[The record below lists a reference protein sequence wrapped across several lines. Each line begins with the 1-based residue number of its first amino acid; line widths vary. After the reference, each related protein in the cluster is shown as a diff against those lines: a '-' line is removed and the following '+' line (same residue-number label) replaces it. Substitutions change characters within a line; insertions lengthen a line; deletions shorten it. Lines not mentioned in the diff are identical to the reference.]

1 MRTQRT
7 LAKIVW
13 VLTLLAGQAGS
24 QSKGLDISGMWL
36 VQDPGSGSFTDW
48 FNNVPKPKLRPDVI
62 KDNEAQAASEAAGN
76 VVNTAP
82 RLETCPVGNF
92 PLMMAS
98 SPALNIVQSR
108 DEVLIGAEAGRARFI
123 YMDGRDHSET
133 KAQGYRASGFGHSI
147 GHIEGETL
155 VVDTVA
161 FPTICDNRHPV
172 MVTPGGGRARSTTH
186 LAERFRLADNGEE
199 MSITFTWEDPTVFLE
214 PHTYTYRFKKLP
226 EAHPFE
232 NN

>member
-1 MRTQRT
+1 MHTQRT
-7 LAKIVW
+7 VAKIV
-13 VLTLLAGQAGS
+13 LGLALLSARAGS
-24 QSKGLDISGMWL
+24 QSKTLDISGVWL

-48 FNNVPKPKLRPDVI
+48 FNNVPKPKLKPEVI
-62 KDNEAQAASEAAGN
+62 KDNEAQEASEAAGN

-92 PLMMAS
+92 PLMMGS
-98 SPALNIVQSR
+98 SPPLNIVQSR
-108 DEVLIGAEAGRARFI
+108 DEVFIGPEAGRARFI
-123 YMDGRDHSET
+123 YLDGRDHSET
-133 KAQGYRASGFGHSI
+133 KAPGYRPSGFGHSV

-172 MVTPGGGRARSTTH
+172 MVTPGGGRAKSTTH
-186 LAERFRLADNGEE
+186 LVERFRLGDNGEE

-214 PHTYTYRFKKLP
+214 PHTYTYKFKKLAQ
-226 EAHPFE
+226 AHPFE

>member
-13 VLTLLAGQAGS
+13 ALTLLAGQAGS

-98 SPALNIVQSR
+98 SPALNIV
-108 DEVLIGAEAGRARFI
+108 
-123 YMDGRDHSET
+123 
-133 KAQGYRASGFGHSI
+133 
-147 GHIEGETL
+147 
-155 VVDTVA
+155 
-161 FPTICDNRHPV
+161 
-172 MVTPGGGRARSTTH
+172 
-186 LAERFRLADNGEE
+186 
-199 MSITFTWEDPTVFLE
+199 
-214 PHTYTYRFKKLP
+214 
-226 EAHPFE
+226 
-232 NN
+232 

>member
-1 MRTQRT
+1 MRTQPT
-7 LAKIVW
+7 VAKIIW
-13 VLTLLAGQAGS
+13 GLALLAGGAGS
-24 QSKGLDISGMWL
+24 QSKAPDISGMWL
-36 VQDPGSGSFTDW
+36 VQDPGSGSFTEW
-48 FNNVPKPKLRPDVI
+48 FNNVPKPELKPEVI
-62 KDNEAQAASEAAGN
+62 KDNEAQEASEAAGN

-98 SPALNIVQSR
+98 SPPLNIVQSR

-123 YMDGRDHSET
+123 YLDGRDHSEI
-133 KAQGYRASGFGHSI
+133 KAPGYRPSGFGHSI

-161 FPTICDNRHPV
+161 FPMICDNRHPV
-172 MVTPGGGRARSTTH
+172 MVTPGGGRAKSTTH
-186 LAERFRLADNGEE
+186 LVERFRLADNGEE
-199 MSITFTWEDPTVFLE
+199 LSITFTWEDPTVFFE
-214 PHTYTYRFKKLP
+214 PHTYTYKFKRLP
-226 EAHPFE
+226 AAHPFE

>member
-1 MRTQRT
+1 
-7 LAKIVW
+7 
-13 VLTLLAGQAGS
+13 
-24 QSKGLDISGMWL
+24 MWI
-36 VQDPGSGSFTDW
+36 VQDPGSGNFTEW
-48 FNNVPKPKLRPDVI
+48 FNNVPKPKLKLDVI
-62 KDNEAQAASEAAGN
+62 QDNEAQEASEAAGN

-98 SPALNIVQSR
+98 SPPLNIVQSH

-123 YMDGRDHSET
+123 YLDGRDHAET
-133 KAQGYRASGFGHSI
+133 KAPGYRASGFGHSI

-172 MVTPGGGRARSTTH
+172 MVTPGGGRAKNTTH
-186 LAERFRLADNGEE
+186 LVERFRLADNGEE
-199 MSITFTWEDPTVFLE
+199 MTITFTWEDPTVFLE
-214 PHTYTYRFKKLP
+214 PHTYTYKFKRLP
-226 EAHPFE
+226 GAHPFE